1 MVMREMRGMR
11 LKLHGE
17 IRWLAAQVKLRD
29 VTTII
34 ISHRPY
40 PIYWADRV
48 ITLSRGEGP
57 SGALAIASAESRSIP
72 YRPPPQIPEKTRSAR
87 DPEQK
92 LFFRLLRR

>member
-11 LKLHGE
+11 LKRHGE

-40 PIYWADRV
+40 PIHWADRV

-72 YRPPPQIPEKTRSAR
+72 YRPPANP
-87 DPEQK
+87 
-92 LFFRLLRR
+92 